1 MEARYAELRRA
12 VEETPA
18 VDAHA
23 HNLVDTASSLPF
35 LRCFSE
41 ADGDAL
47 AFAPHSLSFKRSIK
61 DIAALYGCE
70 ASLDKVE
77 EFRKAQGLSS
87 ISSKCFQAANISA
100 ILVDDGLAFDKM
112 LELEAHKEF
121 VPTVGRVLRIEWLA
135 ETIINDD
142 SFSGSSWTLDSFTET
157 FVAKL
162 KSFASKIVGLKS
174 IAAYRSGLEID
185 PCVSKTDAE
194 DGLRKELTGQRP
206 LRITNKSLIDY
217 LFTRSLD
224 IAVQCHL
231 PMQIHTGFGDKDLD
245 LRKCNPLHLR
255 AVLEDERF
263 TKCQLVLLHASYPYS
278 KEASYLASVYS
289 QVYLDFGLA
298 IPKLSVQGMVSSLKE
313 LLELAPIN
321 KVMFSSDGYAFP
333 ETYYLGSRR
342 ARDVVYRVLS
352 AASEDGDLSIQE
364 AIDAVEDIFRRN
376 ASDLYKLNVANGSIH
391 QKTIADNRIAS
402 SCVEQDVLFVRIVWN
417 DASGQHRCRVV
428 PAGRFYEIARNK
440 GVGLTFASMG
450 MTSFCDGPADGTN
463 LTGVGE
469 IRLMPD
475 MSTLLR
481 LPWSTREEMVIADM
495 QIRPGEAWEYCPR
508 YALRKITKVLL
519 DEFNVTM
526 KAGFENEF
534 YLRRKLVSEG
544 HERWV
549 PYDNSSYCST
559 SSFDG
564 ASSILQEVY
573 SSLKVANI
581 VVEQLHAEAGKG
593 QFEVALKYVLCTLA
607 ADNLIYAREI
617 IKSVARKHG
626 LIATFLPKP
635 DLNDIGS
642 GSHVHLSLWKND
654 QNVFMGSNEYSHY
667 GMSNV
672 GEQFLAGVYHHL
684 PSILAFTAP
693 HPNSY
698 DRIQPNTWSGAY
710 LCWGKE
716 NREAPLRTA
725 CPPGVPLD
733 MVSNFEIKSFDGC
746 ANPHLGLAAIVAAG
760 IDGLR
765 KGLKLPEPIGIKSC
779 RLCYQT

>member
-1 MEARYAELRRA
+1 M
-12 VEETPA
+12 
-18 VDAHA
+18 
-23 HNLVDTASSLPF
+23 
-35 LRCFSE
+35 
-41 ADGDAL
+41 
-47 AFAPHSLSFKRSIK
+47 
-61 DIAALYGCE
+61 
-70 ASLDKVE
+70 
-77 EFRKAQGLSS
+77 
-87 ISSKCFQAANISA
+87 
-100 ILVDDGLAFDKM
+100 DDGLAFDKM

-162 KSFASKIVGLKS
+162 KSVASKIVGLKS

-765 KGLKLPEPIGIKSC
+765 KGLKLPEPIESNPADYATKLK
-779 RLCYQT
+779 RLPQDLLESVESLAADKTLHELIGDKLITAIIAVRKAEIDHYSKNPGAFGDLIHRY